1 MNTCFSLNSKCF
13 WLTLPYFA
21 CLNPWNLA
29 GCLFQHILEIL
40 AVSRLYNLL
49 LLVYSS
55 CIGRKKIRNSLKG
68 HFVLN
73 KEPLRFDEIYT
84 LLLFIYCWKLK
95 SILYFIGIFYCR
107 FLSSKWP
114 ATPIFHTFTKVIF
127 TTFYYLPVTFT
138 NFCCLSLTFILFS
151 PAFITFYHLSP
162 ISTIFLTLYIFD
174 CYKVRHAASINS
186 SLIVFY
192 MPCVA
197 YVYYTKP

>member
-1 MNTCFSLNSKCF
+1 MKFTRFIV
-13 WLTLPYFA
+13 Y
-21 CLNPWNLA
+21 
-29 GCLFQHILEIL
+29 
-40 AVSRLYNLL
+40 LL
-49 LLVYSS
+49 LKVE
-55 CIGRKKIRNSLKG
+55 K
-68 HFVLN
+68 HF
-73 KEPLRFDEIYT
+73 
-84 LLLFIYCWKLK
+84 
-95 SILYFIGIFYCR
+95 IFYWFFNCR
-107 FLSSKWP
+107 FLFSKCP

-174 CYKVRHAASINS
+174 INCYKLRHAASINS

-192 MPCVA
+192 MSCVA